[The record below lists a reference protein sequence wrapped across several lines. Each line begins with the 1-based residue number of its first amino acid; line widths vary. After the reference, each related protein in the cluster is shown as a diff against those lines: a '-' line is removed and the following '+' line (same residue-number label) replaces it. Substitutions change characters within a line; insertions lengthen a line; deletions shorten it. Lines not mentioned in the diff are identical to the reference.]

1 MCLIKKVSQ
10 RHIIIRLSEAESNFE
25 SKKKKNEQEK
35 WLQGIPIRLLED
47 F

>member
-1 MCLIKKVSQ
+1 MRLIKKVSQ
-10 RHIIIRLSEAESNFE
+10 RHIIIRLSKAESNFE
-25 SKKKKNEQEK
+25 SKKKNEQEK